1 MASEFQARLNLVP
14 MAPKTRR
21 SVACNHCRAKKIRY
35 FKIRVVLNV
44 ETGNGN
50 TPCANCQD
58 RAEECVVTP
67 RRRPRVQGSRK
78 PDERIVAHQG
88 SNAFSETS
96 DYVSEPRANQADP
109 SISPSQPLIFI
120 PEQSEGP
127 TDTLQEECEP
137 SIDVFDNQD
146 VGQEDNSLYATDTL
160 NLEYYGPRCMLSFC
174 SQPGVDWVT
183 SKVKSPDYSS
193 TVKRL
198 VLDSAR
204 MLKMSGTLSFAR
216 EPDPPPEVAWKYT
229 NAYFEEGLDRA
240 FGVVERT
247 LFDGRLR
254 AHFNGTHNPVTDDKA
269 WYALRNVVW
278 AHGCRV
284 VLSKTK
290 TFRETLQASW
300 SFFENALSVHTET
313 FFLHTSLMSVQALI
327 LMAYFSEGVGKIS
340 LQYTLCTDAM
350 RLACSKGLH
359 RQPSHSWKLSP
370 HEVTHRNWMFWSIY
384 CLEKHI
390 CSRSGRPSIMDDD
403 EISCQV
409 PLKAINGRSGD
420 TFYCHTLIKMMQL
433 ASTAKKRLSS
443 ARALR
448 QTTEQLIKTVR
459 KLGKDLADFKS
470 SVQQKIRLD
479 GVLDASELPVGLSIR
494 EAQSLQAHY
503 FCLVLDINTPLTYP
517 WSGISNHL
525 ADNAAAT
532 CQVEASRNEVACAS
546 RSAILATRQIQID
559 CNCSA
564 LLARYTPVYCFMNL
578 FVHILRDTTMDTVP
592 SDLVLLD
599 IAFGYF
605 SNLEFVTGLELSR
618 VFVRDMCH
626 FARLAVEHKEEPQDY
641 LVGQMDNAG
650 RGGDQTFLNANSI
663 MESMDFDDISTLPFY
678 ESDFFGSLPTEDLE
692 SWSTLIP
699 FEESDGMMF

>member
-1 MASEFQARLNLVP
+1 
-14 MAPKTRR
+14 
-21 SVACNHCRAKKIRY
+21 
-35 FKIRVVLNV
+35 
-44 ETGNGN
+44 
-50 TPCANCQD
+50 
-58 RAEECVVTP
+58 
-67 RRRPRVQGSRK
+67 
-78 PDERIVAHQG
+78 
-88 SNAFSETS
+88 
-96 DYVSEPRANQADP
+96 
-109 SISPSQPLIFI
+109 
-120 PEQSEGP
+120 
-127 TDTLQEECEP
+127 
-137 SIDVFDNQD
+137 
-146 VGQEDNSLYATDTL
+146 
-160 NLEYYGPRCMLSFC
+160 
-174 SQPGVDWVT
+174 
-183 SKVKSPDYSS
+183 
-193 TVKRL
+193 
-198 VLDSAR
+198 
-204 MLKMSGTLSFAR
+204 
-216 EPDPPPEVAWKYT
+216 
-229 NAYFEEGLDRA
+229 
-240 FGVVERT
+240 
-247 LFDGRLR
+247 
-254 AHFNGTHNPVTDDKA
+254 
-269 WYALRNVVW
+269 
-278 AHGCRV
+278 
-284 VLSKTK
+284 
-290 TFRETLQASW
+290 
-300 SFFENALSVHTET
+300 
-313 FFLHTSLMSVQALI
+313 
-327 LMAYFSEGVGKIS
+327 
-340 LQYTLCTDAM
+340 
-350 RLACSKGLH
+350 
-359 RQPSHSWKLSP
+359 
-370 HEVTHRNWMFWSIY
+370 
-384 CLEKHI
+384 
-390 CSRSGRPSIMDDD
+390 MDDD

-517 WSGISNHL
+517 WSGISNYL

-559 CNCSA
+559 
-564 LLARYTPVYCFMNL
+564 Y
-578 FVHILRDTTMDTVP
+578 
-592 SDLVLLD
+592 

>member
-35 FKIRVVLNV
+35 
-44 ETGNGN
+44 
-50 TPCANCQD
+50 
-58 RAEECVVTP
+58 
-67 RRRPRVQGSRK
+67 
-78 PDERIVAHQG
+78 
-88 SNAFSETS
+88 AFSETS

-160 NLEYYGPRCMLSFC
+160 NLEYY
-174 SQPGVDWVT
+174 
-183 SKVKSPDYSS
+183 
-193 TVKRL
+193 
-198 VLDSAR
+198 
-204 MLKMSGTLSFAR
+204 
-216 EPDPPPEVAWKYT
+216 
-229 NAYFEEGLDRA
+229 AYFEEGLDRA

-269 WYALRNVVW
+269 WYALRNV
-278 AHGCRV
+278 
-284 VLSKTK
+284 
-290 TFRETLQASW
+290 
-300 SFFENALSVHTET
+300 
-313 FFLHTSLMSVQALI
+313 ALI
-327 LMAYFSEGVGKIS
+327 LM
-340 LQYTLCTDAM
+340 
-350 RLACSKGLH
+350 
-359 RQPSHSWKLSP
+359 
-370 HEVTHRNWMFWSIY
+370 
-384 CLEKHI
+384 
-390 CSRSGRPSIMDDD
+390 IMDDD

-517 WSGISNHL
+517 WSGISNYL

-532 CQVEASRNEVACAS
+532 CQVEAS
-546 RSAILATRQIQID
+546 
-559 CNCSA
+559 
-564 LLARYTPVYCFMNL
+564 
-578 FVHILRDTTMDTVP
+578 H
-592 SDLVLLD
+592 